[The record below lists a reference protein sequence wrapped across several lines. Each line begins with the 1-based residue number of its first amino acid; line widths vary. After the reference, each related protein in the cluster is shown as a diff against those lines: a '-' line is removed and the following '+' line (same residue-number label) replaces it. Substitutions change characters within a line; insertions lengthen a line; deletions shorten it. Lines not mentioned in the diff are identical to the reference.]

1 MQHVQN
7 SCDSLLTNGDRIVL
21 SLEIVSPI
29 VTVYSFEPSSLC
41 YMIVLVNRFKR
52 GECSTQ
58 EIRLLGR
65 CVMGRKLRCFYE
77 KSGKTA
83 VTERKAVKSVTFKLL
98 NTRIIQGLSV
108 ENVRQLS

>member
-7 SCDSLLTNGDRIVL
+7 SCDSLLTNRDRIVL

-29 VTVYSFEPSSLC
+29 VTVYSFELSLL
-41 YMIVLVNRFKR
+41 YDSFVLVNRFKR
-52 GECSTQ
+52 GEFVLRVLC
-58 EIRLLGR
+58 R

-77 KSGKTA
+77 NSGKTA

-108 ENVRQLS
+108 ENVRQMS